1 MRPRRSAHA
10 RCVRDQP
17 ARLSNI
23 AAFSTRVATTRVV
36 LVRDGAPIFPDPIRT
51 SAEVFRLLGE
61 EARTWDRERFLT
73 VILDGKNRVVGI
85 DEVAVGTATA
95 ALVHPREV
103 LKTVLLANGVSII
116 LVHNHPSGDPTPSE
130 EDVALT
136 RRIKAAAEL
145 MGIRFLDH
153 VVLGDGRFRSL
164 AEGEQLCC

>member
-10 RCVRDQP
+10 RCVRDRP
-17 ARLSNI
+17 VWRGHPDAIPRS
-23 AAFSTRVATTRVV
+23 VATTRVV
-36 LVRDGAPIFPDPIRT
+36 LVRDCAPVFPDPVRD
-51 SAEVFRLLGE
+51 SAGVYRLLCSA
-61 EARTWDRERFLT
+61 ARTWDRERFLT
-73 VILDGKNRVVGI
+73 LILDGKNRVVAI

-95 ALVHPREV
+95 ALVHPREI

-130 EDVALT
+130 EDLALT

-153 VVLGDGRFRSL
+153 VVLGDGCFRSL
-164 AEGEQLCC
+164 VEDGRLRS

>member
-10 RCVRDQP
+10 RCVGAHP
-17 ARLSNI
+17 ARPSSR
-23 AAFSTRVATTRVV
+23 AAIPTRVATTRVV
-36 LVRDGAPIFPDPIRT
+36 LIRERTPICPDPIRDT
-51 SAEVFRLLGE
+51 AGVFRFLGE

-73 VILDGKNRVVGI
+73 LILDGKNRVIAI
-85 DEVAVGTATA
+85 DEVAVGTVTA

-130 EDVALT
+130 EDLVLT

-145 MGIRFLDH
+145 MGIRLLDH

-164 AEGEQLCC
+164 AEDGQLCC